1 METREDYLLRLAS
14 GLEGLATDER
24 LIVRDPY
31 IERAFGSTRA
41 LAIAE
46 AGVFAARMGAR
57 FVTTASSAKESS
69 PVHIRQ
75 AAGREVARRERA
87 LLPLV
92 SGKAAS

>member
-31 IERAFGSTRA
+31 IERAFGGTRA

-46 AGVFAARMGAR
+46 AGVFAGAHGCTFRYDRMGVNWLVESAR
-57 FVTTASSAKESS
+57 YCRS
-69 PVHIRQ
+69 
-75 AAGREVARRERA
+75 
-87 LLPLV
+87 
-92 SGKAAS
+92 